1 MTMTARAG
9 TERVDVVVVGAG
21 LAGLVCARRLLQAGL
36 RVALLEADGRIG
48 GRAHGTEAG
57 GACFDLGGQWVG
69 PGQERVLALIDE
81 LGLSTFLTANEGR
94 HLLSVGGRL
103 RTYRGTIPL
112 ISPRALLELGRATAH
127 TYGASWLLPADLRPN
142 HRTAHKDARSVEDLA
157 GRLRTPEAR
166 ALFDAAFRT
175 VFGAEPRDVSL
186 LFYLAYV
193 RAGGGF
199 FHLVDVQGGAQE
211 RRLQRGVYGLAAALA
226 APLGDALRLGAPVR
240 RIAADGDGVE
250 VSGDGFAVRG
260 RRAVVTVPPQLRARI
275 AFDPPLPADRTAL
288 LAGCR
293 MGSAVKVHA
302 LYPGG
307 PFWRDRGLSGQAVC
321 GEGPLSVLFDNT
333 SHDGRQAALVGFVMG
348 DEARRFGARDPEER
362 RRAILDQLAHLFGR
376 EGGAAAEL
384 LVHDWTQEAWTGGC
398 PVASPPPGVLHGRA
412 GALRAPHGP
421 VHFAGTETAA
431 RYPGYLDGAVSSG
444 ERAAAEVLRGHP
456 PAAATG
462 SARCM

>member
-1 MTMTARAG
+1 MK
-9 TERVDVVVVGAG
+9 TEQTDVVVVGAG
-21 LAGLVCARRLLQAGL
+21 LAGLVCARRLRKAGR
-36 RVALLEADGRIG
+36 RVVLLEADGRVG

-69 PGQERVLALIDE
+69 PGQERVLSLIDE
-81 LGLSTFLTANEGR
+81 LGLATFPTANEGR

-112 ISPRALLELGRATAH
+112 PLLSPRALLELGGATAR
-127 TYGASWLLPADLRPN
+127 TYGASWLLPADLRATA
-142 HRTAHKDARSVEDLA
+142 RTARYDARSVEDLA

-186 LFYLAYV
+186 LYFLAYV

-199 FHLVDVQGGAQE
+199 FHLVDVKGGAQE
-211 RRLQRGVYGLAAALA
+211 RRLVRGVYGIAAALA
-226 APLGDALRLGAPVR
+226 APLREVLRLRAPVR
-240 RIAADGDGVE
+240 RIAADSDGVE
-250 VSGDGFAVRG
+250 VSGEGFAVRAG
-260 RRAVVTVPPQLRARI
+260 RAVVAVPPQQLARI
-275 AFDPPLPADRTAL
+275 ALDPPLPAERTAL
-288 LAGCR
+288 LQGCR
-293 MGSAVKVHA
+293 MGGAVKVHA
-302 LYPGG
+302 LYAR

-333 SHDGRQAALVGFVMG
+333 SHDNGQAALVGFVVG

-362 RRAILDQLAHLFGR
+362 RRALLDQLAHLFGR
-376 EGGAAAEL
+376 EAAAPAEL

-398 PVASPPPGVLHGRA
+398 PVASPPPGVFDGRA
-412 GALRAPHGP
+412 EALRAPHGRI
-421 VHFAGTETAA
+421 HFAGTETAA

-444 ERAAAEVLRGHP
+444 ERAAAEVQRG
-456 PAAATG
+456 
-462 SARCM
+462 R